1 MNVSSL
7 FNEMLACSRIAS
19 KSVSKRGFRNANNK
33 SVLLINR
40 SQIYVAEINSYIV
53 KSYNNHSHTYVYIY
67 YSVQEWTFAK
77 EMVYNTK
84 SDCQNVYIQIPDYI
98 TKISPLHRLNS
109 LHFFCITANTPHS
122 VCFQLHFKNLQFHC
136 ICCKSGFLVKLVDL
150 RNISS
155 SLIHST
161 FAALLRSVKS
171 GSCKHRG
178 SYVFILGI
186 HTRWIRCRSP
196 NMIAR

>member
-67 YSVQEWTFAK
+67 YSVQE
-77 EMVYNTK
+77 
-84 SDCQNVYIQIPDYI
+84 
-98 TKISPLHRLNS
+98 
-109 LHFFCITANTPHS
+109 
-122 VCFQLHFKNLQFHC
+122 
-136 ICCKSGFLVKLVDL
+136 
-150 RNISS
+150 
-155 SLIHST
+155 
-161 FAALLRSVKS
+161 
-171 GSCKHRG
+171 
-178 SYVFILGI
+178 
-186 HTRWIRCRSP
+186 
-196 NMIAR
+196 